1 MEAFTTPKQFDATES
16 LWSSASGGEPDFPVS
31 DKIPLEPRDAS
42 ESDSYYTLS
51 SSQVKELPL
60 RLISFSTLA
69 GIFLGFGLFGYAVIS
84 GTDNYIILWSLGSLL
99 LVLGGTLAATMISYE
114 GRYVLQALSTLT
126 QVIVP
131 TQVNAKVLYE
141 DVQRIIDWGK
151 VGARD
156 GIPGLEKEFEK
167 VDDTSDPFLRHC
179 IKLMLAGYTEDNL
192 RGKLET
198 FLATSYE
205 RAMVRATILNI
216 APGFGMIGTLVGLI
230 IMLSELDGGTGNL
243 GEGLALALI
252 TTLYGVILAQL
263 VFKPASRRAEQ
274 KEQIQRFKNQLTI
287 DAFLLLLN
295 RANSFEIQDHL
306 NSFLDPAIHFDSAK
320 A

>member
-1 MEAFTTPKQFDATES
+1 
-16 LWSSASGGEPDFPVS
+16 
-31 DKIPLEPRDAS
+31 
-42 ESDSYYTLS
+42 
-51 SSQVKELPL
+51 
-60 RLISFSTLA
+60 
-69 GIFLGFGLFGYAVIS
+69 
-84 GTDNYIILWSLGSLL
+84 
-99 LVLGGTLAATMISYE
+99 
-114 GRYVLQALSTLT
+114 
-126 QVIVP
+126 
-131 TQVNAKVLYE
+131 
-141 DVQRIIDWGK
+141 
-151 VGARD
+151 
-156 GIPGLEKEFEK
+156 
-167 VDDTSDPFLRHC
+167 
-179 IKLMLAGYTEDNL
+179 MLAGYTEDNL

-205 RAMVRATILNI
+205 RAMVRATILNTMANI